1 MTEELLGSSETARRL
16 RLHEATV
23 RRWAEEG
30 KLPCVRDSAGRRIF
44 FAKDIDKVARER
56 AAAKQEAGHA

>member
-1 MTEELLGSSETARRL
+1 METELLGSSETARRL

-30 KLPCVRDSAGRRIF
+30 KLPCRRDSAGRRIF
-44 FAKDIDKVARER
+44 FSEDIDSIADQLRQR
-56 AAAKQEAGHA
+56 RQQ